1 MKNKFFVHGLVIV
14 AMTLGPF
21 VSNAISDSGPMVYEA
36 GGLHYM
42 SGGVGEESQQLLSA
56 RASEFNLKL
65 EFAMT
70 SGAYLSD
77 VKVTITDAKG
87 KKTLLQAVS
96 DGPWFLVKLPVGTYR
111 VVAMYAG
118 KAVERSITVHATS
131 LRTVGFGWDGE

>member
-1 MKNKFFVHGLVIV
+1 MRNKFFVHGLVII
-14 AMTLGPF
+14 AMTLGSF
-21 VSNAISDSGPMVYEA
+21 VSNAISDSGPMVHEA
-36 GGLHYM
+36 GSLRYM

-77 VKVTITDAKG
+77 VKVTIADAKG
-87 KKTLLQAVS
+87 KKTLLQATS

-131 LRTVGFGWDGE
+131 LRTVGFRWDGE